1 MTRTYE
7 SMFLI
12 DNDAVRAGWTGAK
25 ASVAVLI
32 EKHGGKVLTS
42 RRWDERRLAYPI
54 RHRRRATYLLAY
66 CEIAPERLVGL
77 RRELDISETV
87 LRYLITSVDAVPPK
101 EVELDAAERAQ
112 GFTVPEPPD
121 DDHVEIEPAFERAES
136 PRSAE
141 PARASEDE
149 GTGSEEAEEAEDT
162 GAMERARED
171 EIPAAERAAVG
182 ASSET
187 KED

>member
-12 DNDAVRAGWTGAK
+12 DNDAVRAGWASAK
-25 ASVAVLI
+25 ASVAELI
-32 EKHGGKVLTS
+32 GKHGGKVLTS

-77 RRELDISETV
+77 RRDLDISETV

-101 EVELDAAERAQ
+101 EVELDAAERAE
-112 GFTVPEPPD
+112 GFSVPEPPA
-121 DDHVEIEPAFERAES
+121 DDHEEIEPV
-136 PRSAE
+136 AE
-141 PARASEDE
+141 PAESTKASEASE
-149 GTGSEEAEEAEDT
+149 GKGSESEKPEEGSEEEKK
-162 GAMERARED
+162 D
-171 EIPAAERAAVG
+171 EPSAERAAVG
-182 ASSET
+182 ATSGES

>member
-12 DNDAVRAGWTGAK
+12 DNDAVRAGWAGAK
-25 ASVAVLI
+25 ASVAELI
-32 EKHGGKVLTS
+32 GKHGGKVLTS

-66 CEIAPERLVGL
+66 CEIPPGRLVGL

-87 LRYLITSVDAVPPK
+87 LRYLITSADAVPPK
-101 EVELDAAERAQ
+101 EAELDAAERAE
-112 GFTVPEPPD
+112 GFSVPEPPA
-121 DDHVEIEPAFERAES
+121 DDHEEIELVAES
-136 PRSAE
+136 DESE
-141 PARASEDE
+141 ASEDDGDESEKADE
-149 GTGSEEAEEAEDT
+149 GSDEEKK
-162 GAMERARED
+162 D
-171 EIPAAERAAVG
+171 EIPSAKRAAVG
-182 ASSET
+182 AASGES